1 MKHFLTIAIVLA
13 FSTAAFAQQ
22 PAIRCHTNE
31 FAAQHTDVQ
40 TQQNYADAENR
51 ITRWLEQH
59 PDAGNTRTTIVI
71 PVIFHVVYN
80 NAQGNVAPLRLIE
93 QLDVLN
99 EDFGG
104 YNSDYGNTPAVWQP
118 ISGNT
123 DIQFCLAHVNPQGGW
138 TNGYEYYQTNASLCT
153 FSNIFTTAPGWNPNN
168 YLNIWVVQCNNS
180 VLGFAAP
187 PGSPATEDG
196 VVIMHNYIGQTG
208 ASAPYDLGRTA
219 THEVGHWL
227 GLQHIWGDDGG
238 ACTGTDN
245 VADTPNQA
253 DNTFGC
259 QAVNTVLTDA
269 CSPAAPGI
277 MWMNYMDY
285 SDDACMYMFTQGQ
298 KARMWATINSVRA
311 GLLTSTVCQITGTSQ
326 QDLQPMPALFPNPAQ
341 QTAAIE
347 IPQGYG
353 DVLSIDMYT
362 ASGQLVW
369 QQNQPAL
376 NEQRIML
383 DLSTFE
389 TGVYFIR
396 LRTAGGNTVLK
407 LIRE

>member
-1 MKHFLTIAIVLA
+1 MKHCMIPVFLLA
-13 FSTAAFAQQ
+13 FTATVNAQQ
-22 PAIRCHTNE
+22 PATRCHTNE
-31 FAAQHTDVQ
+31 FIEQHTDA
-40 TQQNYADAENR
+40 QQLNYDDAEKR
-51 ITRWLEQH
+51 INRWLEQH
-59 PDAGNTRTTIVI
+59 PDAGNTRTTIYI

-80 NAQGNVAPLRLIE
+80 TAQGNVAPLRLIE

-104 YNSDYGNTPAVWQP
+104 YNSDYGSTPAVWQP
-118 ISGNT
+118 ITGNT

-138 TNGYEYYQTNASLCT
+138 TNGYEYYQTSANLCN
-153 FSNIFTTAPGWNPNN
+153 SGNIFSTAPGWNPNN
-168 YLNIWVVQCNNS
+168 YLNIWVAQCNS
-180 VLGFAAP
+180 GVLGFASP

-196 VVIMHNYIGQTG
+196 VVIMYNYIGKTG
-208 ASAPYDLGRTA
+208 ASAPYNLGRTA

-227 GLQHIWGDDGG
+227 GLQHIWGDDAG

-259 QAVNTVLTDA
+259 RAANTVLTDA
-269 CSPAAPGI
+269 CTPSAPGI

-311 GLLTSTVCQITGTSQ
+311 GLLTSTVCQITGTS
-326 QDLQPMPALFPNPAQ
+326 LQAVQFMPELYPNPAQ
-341 QTAAIE
+341 NTATIE

-353 DVLSIDMYT
+353 DVLGIDMYT

-369 QQNQPAL
+369 QQNQPVL
-376 NEQRIML
+376 NEQRITI
-383 DLSTFE
+383 DISTFE

-396 LRTAGGNTVLK
+396 VRTAGGNTVLK
-407 LIRE
+407 LIHE